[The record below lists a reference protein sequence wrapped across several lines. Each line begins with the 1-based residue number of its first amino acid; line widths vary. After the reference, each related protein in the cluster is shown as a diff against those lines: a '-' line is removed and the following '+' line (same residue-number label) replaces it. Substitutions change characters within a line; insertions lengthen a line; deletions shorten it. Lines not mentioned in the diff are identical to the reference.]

1 MTIQQVG
8 DPSTRKGAPTFM
20 QDLVNAWHSAD
31 DGTRRSLASCV
42 HCNEKGNP
50 VRIDAPKA
58 NHQLETFVRRFADK
72 KVYIG
77 VGAWGDSKGVESDN
91 QQVSL
96 DTVTWPQPLGKPQW
110 LTRTAF

>member
-20 QDLVNAWHSAD
+20 QDLVKTWHSAD
-31 DGTRRSLASCV
+31 EGTRRSLAGCV
-42 HCNEKGNP
+42 HCNEKGDP
-50 VRIDAPKA
+50 VRIDAPKS
-58 NHQLETFVRRFADK
+58 NHALENFVRRFADG

-91 QQVSL
+91 RQVSL
-96 DTVTWPQPLGKPQW
+96 DAVIWPQL
-110 LTRTAF
+110 L